1 MQGFQKGFPVLR
13 RNAAVRIEYLG
24 FYAQASGNLFVD
36 AGAADAVMKND
47 RSLLPAGI
55 VAVEGDFRRGDV
67 VCVYRTET
75 HEYLGRGIVKYS
87 RDELAE
93 MIGSDCAAG
102 ESEAINR
109 DDWVGA
115 KD

>member
-1 MQGFQKGFPVLR
+1 MTKAFVF
-13 RNAAVRIEYLG
+13 A
-24 FYAQASGNLFVD
+24 GNDTVGNMVADRLCGAGWQRVGD

-93 MIGSDCAAG
+93 MIGSDSAAG